1 MRIRALVVRI
11 WRQLFHDKRTIA
23 LMLIAPI
30 FILTLVWLVFNGS
43 TYHPKIGLVN
53 VPSRVSTVLQNE
65 DATVTKYTSTA
76 DALAA
81 LKAQKLDAYIDY
93 QSGRL
98 QVELEGSDPSKSKA
112 VLLDLQKLE
121 LKLSGEE
128 VQQAAKAVQQLQT
141 QVQAMAKAQA
151 QHTGVGQPTGQTG
164 QSGQATGQLTQPGT
178 QLGTATHPAPPQ
190 LKQPTI
196 KYLYGSANMSSFD
209 NFGPVLIGFFAFFF
223 VFMVSGISFLK
234 ERTTGTLER
243 LVATPIRRWEIVTGY
258 VLGFGA
264 FTTVQAAL
272 IAWYSVDVLG
282 MMMTGQFI
290 SLLVVTLLLSLTALT
305 LGVFL
310 STFANSEFQ
319 MMQFIPL
326 IIVPQVFFSGLFN
339 LDTMAVWLRWLS
351 HIMPLYYGG
360 DALRNIMIRGESLSS
375 VRGDLV
381 VLLGLS
387 IVFMGLNVVTLRKY
401 RKV

>member
-11 WRQLFHDKRTIA
+11 WQQLLHDKRTIA

-43 TYHPKIGLVN
+43 TYHPKIGVVK
-53 VPSRVSTVLQNE
+53 VPSVVTTALKSE
-65 DATVTKYTSTA
+65 DATVTKYSIA
-76 DALAA
+76 VSAMNA

-93 QSGRL
+93 RNGNPE
-98 QVELEGSDPSKSKA
+98 VVLEGSDPSKSRS
-112 VLLDLQKLE
+112 VLLDLQKME

-128 VQQAAKAVQQLQT
+128 VQQAAKAMQQLG
-141 QVQAMAKAQA
+141 A
-151 QHTGVGQPTGQTG
+151 
-164 QSGQATGQLTQPGT
+164 
-178 QLGTATHPAPPQ
+178 ATHVALPQ
-190 LKQPTI
+190 LKQPMV

-243 LVATPIRRWEIVTGY
+243 LVATPIRRWEIVAGY

-264 FTTVQAAL
+264 FTTVQAVL
-272 IAWYSVDVLG
+272 IAWFSVDVLG
-282 MMMTGQFI
+282 MMMTGQLI
-290 SLLVVTLLLSLTALT
+290 SLLVVALLLSLTALT

-351 HIMPLYYGG
+351 HIMPLYYGA
-360 DALRNIMIRGESLSS
+360 DALRNIMIRGEGLSS
-375 VRGDLV
+375 IWVDLV
-381 VLLGLS
+381 VLLGLPV
-387 IVFMGLNVVTLRKY
+387 IFMGLNVVTLRKY

>member
-11 WRQLFHDKRTIA
+11 WRQLLHDKRTIA

-43 TYHPKIGLVN
+43 TYHPKIGVVN
-53 VPSRVSTVLQNE
+53 VPSTVSTVLKSE
-65 DATVTKYTSTA
+65 DATVTKYTSAA

-81 LKAQKLDAYIDY
+81 LKAQKLDAYINY
-93 QSGRL
+93 QSGQP
-98 QVELEGSDPSKSKA
+98 QVVLEGSDPSKSKA

-128 VQQAAKAVQQLQT
+128 VQQAGKAVQQLQT

-151 QHTGVGQPTGQTG
+151 QHAGTGQPTGP
-164 QSGQATGQLTQPGT
+164 STQPGA
-178 QLGTATHPAPPQ
+178 QLGTATHAALPQLTLPQ

-243 LVATPIRRWEIVTGY
+243 LVATPIRRWEIVAGY

-272 IAWYSVDVLG
+272 IAWYCVDVLG
-282 MMMTGQFI
+282 MMMAGQFI

-375 VRGDLV
+375 VWGDLV

-387 IVFMGLNVVTLRKY
+387 MVFMGLNVVTLRKY